1 MPVYP
6 LVPRV
11 QHGGSAGPGAEARG
25 IGADGAQ
32 GLGGGPEEDVEDRP
46 AVLQRDPGDRPGQR
60 EDDMEVRDR
69 QDAAGLPVHPL
80 ARCGALAG
88 RAMAV
93 AAGLPD
99 GMHVAAAGAPVR
111 DAAERRR
118 PAALDAVHDL
128 QRDGVERAV
137 HALAESLSGAA
148 EDVRHAG
155 PVAAH
160 RSDGC
165 GEGGHRMVEP
175 AEHGARGAGV
185 DARRFRGLV
194 PEKVLDHTGRRPAFM
209 QVRSNRVTL
218 MSCTTNLDPFDS
230 PVDADPNIAQHQLD
244 KFDRHAGPLCNVLW
258 RFRSAAEFLASLVK
272 SGSGQ
277 QQWQ

>member
-1 MPVYP
+1 MRDGSVEGEPPVGMGLGEILDEVPPEAAREHLDGGEEPVAPDLPFAGGDVEPGVRHQAVQVRMPVHP
-6 LVPRV
+6 QVLGV

-32 GLGGGPEEDVEDRP
+32 GLGGGPEEDVEDNP
-46 AVLQRDPGDRPGQR
+46 AVLQRDPGDRPRQR

-111 DAAERRR
+111 GTAERRR

-128 QRDGVERAV
+128 QRDGVERAG
-137 HALAESLSGAA
+137 HAHAESRPGAA
-148 EDVRHAG
+148 DDVRHAG
-155 PVAAH
+155 PVAA
-160 RSDGC
+160 C
-165 GEGGHRMVEP
+165 
-175 AEHGARGAGV
+175 
-185 DARRFRGLV
+185 
-194 PEKVLDHTGRRPAFM
+194 
-209 QVRSNRVTL
+209 RV
-218 MSCTTNLDPFDS
+218 S
-230 PVDADPNIAQHQLD
+230 H
-244 KFDRHAGPLCNVLW
+244 
-258 RFRSAAEFLASLVK
+258 
-272 SGSGQ
+272 
-277 QQWQ
+277 

>member
-1 MPVYP
+1 MPVHP
-6 LVPRV
+6 LVPGV

-46 AVLQRDPGDRPGQR
+46 AVLQR

-69 QDAAGLPVHPL
+69 QDAVGLPVHPPG
-80 ARCGALAG
+80 RGGPLAG

-99 GMHVAAAGAPVR
+99 GMHVAAAGAPAR

-128 QRDGVERAV
+128 QRDGVKRAV
-137 HALAESLSGAA
+137 HALAESRPGAA

-155 PVAAH
+155 PVAAY

-175 AEHGARGAGV
+175 AEHGACG
-185 DARRFRGLV
+185 
-194 PEKVLDHTGRRPAFM
+194 
-209 QVRSNRVTL
+209 
-218 MSCTTNLDPFDS
+218 
-230 PVDADPNIAQHQLD
+230 
-244 KFDRHAGPLCNVLW
+244 
-258 RFRSAAEFLASLVK
+258 
-272 SGSGQ
+272 
-277 QQWQ
+277 